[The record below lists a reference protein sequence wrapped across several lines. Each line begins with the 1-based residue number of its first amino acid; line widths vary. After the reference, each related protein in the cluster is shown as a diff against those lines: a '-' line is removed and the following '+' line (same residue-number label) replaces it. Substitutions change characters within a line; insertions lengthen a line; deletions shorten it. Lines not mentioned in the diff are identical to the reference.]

1 MSDTVKMMKEADVHR
16 DQVAEFER
24 HGWVVVDAERQD
36 GHSHAERGNDGG
48 GAERGDDGEVQEV
61 QPDMDVK
68 PAKPRGRAK
77 K

>member
-1 MSDTVKMMKEADVHR
+1 MSDIVKMMKEADVHR

-24 HGWVVVDAERQD
+24 HGWVVVDAERLD
-36 GHSHAERGNDGG
+36 GHSHAERGNDGDV
-48 GAERGDDGEVQEV
+48 AEIGNDDEVQEA

-68 PAKPRGRAK
+68 PAKPRARAK

>member
-24 HGWVVVDAERQD
+24 HGWVVVDPLTGLPFDAERQD
-36 GHSHAERGNDGG
+36 GHSHAERGNDG
-48 GAERGDDGEVQEV
+48 EVQEA

-68 PAKPRGRAK
+68 PAKSRARAK

>member
-24 HGWVVVDAERQD
+24 HGWVVVDAERHD
-36 GHSHAERGNDGG
+36 ERSHAERGNDGG
-48 GAERGDDGEVQEV
+48 GSERGNDDEVQEV

-68 PAKPRGRAK
+68 PAKPRSRAK